1 MPGFERKSRVW
12 GENKTTNL
20 GANMAQGIKMVGEK
34 LAVFLPRQENIS
46 LREKNQHLINK
57 VQ

>member
-1 MPGFERKSRVW
+1 MLGFERKSRVW

-46 LREKNQHLINK
+46 LREKNQH
-57 VQ
+57 